1 MKATLLKKKKMNV
14 KLHVCLPMCL
24 VGGGGICQLCEGNC
38 VTKFLKHTSL
48 LSSPF
53 LINIYTR

>member
-1 MKATLLKKKKMNV
+1 MKATLLKKKNECEIACMSA
-14 KLHVCLPMCL
+14 HVLS
-24 VGGGGICQLCEGNC
+24 GGGGICQLCEGNC